1 MTVPSLFRQQV
12 QRLTDQQAQQQNDR
26 GDSNQNQA
34 QNKDQNAG
42 SKPEQQETDLE
53 DNNQNQSAKNNLE
66 NAPQQKPLQDQR
78 VPGKMTREEARQLLD
93 TLKDGEK
100 KLPAAPSKHL
110 LHL

>member
-1 MTVPSLFRQQV
+1 MNIGSQQ
-12 QRLTDQQAQQQNDR
+12 DQQQNDR

-66 NAPQQKPLQDQR
+66 NDPQQKPLQDQR

-100 KLPAAPSKHL
+100 KLPAANLEKDEDL
-110 LHL
+110 LIRSGGMLKDW